1 MGGLLGATVILILV
15 YRISIDLEAELPSYL
30 AKQQV
35 PPAASEIFDRD
46 NQLIGTVYFNER
58 YFVPLSDISQEAR
71 NALVASEDIRFYQ
84 HRGFDIR
91 GTIRAFVTN
100 FFQGSKQQGGSTITQ
115 QVARSPLFMGEAE
128 KTYER
133 KIKEIILAY
142 YLEQKYS
149 KDEILEFYMNEVYFG
164 YPNYGIEAASRN
176 YFGKHAKDLNY
187 SEAAML
193 VGLLPFPDIYN
204 PHADP
209 KMAMVQQRAVLV
221 KLAKNN
227 YISEAD
233 IAKYNVMPKIKVL
246 ESKDYRVRSLN
257 YFTDYIVSEMKKKYS
272 DKELAEGGFKIHT
285 TIYKDYQIHAAE
297 SIKKVFDDAI
307 KNNQFSNKV
316 KDEHGVFQP
325 QACTISMDPKTG
337 YILAM
342 VGGRDYSNTQF
353 NRILKPNIRH
363 PGSSFKVFDYCTAFE
378 TMSVTGGSMLTSDE
392 FGVNGWYP
400 GEWSGYNFGNLLTRG
415 ALENSSNV
423 CALKTG
429 LRAGLRRVAYFAAK
443 MGLKTD
449 IPEYPSI
456 TIGSIDVTAI
466 DMCTAYNTVAAK
478 GIRHDPVSI
487 LSVQNK
493 DGYEIFRHHERS
505 FRAISEQSAFIMTSI
520 FKTVINLRKS
530 DYSRSFEDNIAAKS
544 GTSTDSLSG
553 WYCTFT
559 PEITVVS
566 YVGKDSKNVK
576 NSVVNQIWGSQFA
589 SPINGGYLNSCLND
603 PKHPLKIAK
612 FSSAPKDVFSYPVCK
627 ITGMRATEFCPKEPP
642 VNAKGEQKNLGVVWE
657 WFRKGT
663 EPTHPCT
670 IHFEDQKEYMVIIM
684 KDANGKDVMYKVG
697 DQGCPNQVKVKLPKV
712 EYENLPV
719 MKDCQ
724 EQFEFHWYDE
734 TGNEI
739 VFENF
744 KKPKFKI
751 DQPISFKL
759 KLKPELVGKYN
770 EIEVYWNDMRIK
782 DWRDGA
788 VDNDSPDMAVID
800 ITKELELKLNATGN
814 PGSTINMELIFR
826 GEKYYQKRDFT
837 VELTP

>member
-1 MGGLLGATVILILV
+1 
-15 YRISIDLEAELPSYL
+15 
-30 AKQQV
+30 
-35 PPAASEIFDRD
+35 
-46 NQLIGTVYFNER
+46 
-58 YFVPLSDISQEAR
+58 
-71 NALVASEDIRFYQ
+71 
-84 HRGFDIR
+84 
-91 GTIRAFVTN
+91 
-100 FFQGSKQQGGSTITQ
+100 
-115 QVARSPLFMGEAE
+115 
-128 KTYER
+128 
-133 KIKEIILAY
+133 
-142 YLEQKYS
+142 
-149 KDEILEFYMNEVYFG
+149 
-164 YPNYGIEAASRN
+164 
-176 YFGKHAKDLNY
+176 
-187 SEAAML
+187 ML

-520 FKTVINLRKS
+520 FRTVIEIRRS
-530 DYSRSFEDNIAAKS
+530 DYSRSFEKNIAAKS
-544 GTSTDSLSG
+544 GTSTESLSG

-589 SPINGGYLNSCLND
+589 SPINGGYLNGCLND

-642 VNAKGEQKNLGVVWE
+642 ANAKGEQKNLGVVWE

-739 VFENF
+739 LFENF
-744 KKPKFKI
+744 KKPTFKI

-759 KLKPELVGKYN
+759 KLNPELIGKYN
-770 EIEVYWNDMRIK
+770 EIEVYWNEMRIK